1 MDKFINPLYMTKTD
15 LIYRAETNE
24 NPEEI
29 WNKLQRWRRE
39 NGVNILLKDQKKN
52 NFFFVITN
60 ELKKKVV
67 EIDDLA
73 RSNIFEQ
80 LDEKSKIEMIRN
92 AQEDEAFYSSIIEGA
107 HTTKQRTKE
116 MVENK
121 VMPKTK
127 DEKMVLNNYHALMYI
142 LENLHKEIDE
152 KTILDIY
159 EIVTKDTL
167 EEENISKGYRDGQ
180 NYVSSMEQI
189 IYTPPEAE
197 EVKWMMSDLIQF
209 INNDD
214 DERIHIIIKALV
226 IHFYFVY
233 IHPFYDGNGRTARA
247 LTYMYLLK
255 NGYQFFKFFSISSIL
270 KEYRTKYY
278 KSIKNVEDYDSD
290 VTYFIL
296 FNLEIL
302 EKSIRKV
309 SNDFKNQY
317 LLKIISE
324 RIEKKGLELNE
335 RQKKIIEKVIKY
347 DKKQIDI
354 EYYKRI
360 NKVVQET
367 ARKDLDDLVE
377 MDIFTKEKLGKK
389 NIYTL
394 GM

>member
-159 EIVTKDTL
+159 EIVKKDTL

-189 IYTPPEAE
+189 IYNPPEAE

-214 DERIHIIIKALV
+214 DKRIHTIIKALV

-278 KSIKNVEDYDSD
+278 KSIKNVEDYDND

-335 RQKKIIEKVIKY
+335 RQKK
-347 DKKQIDI
+347 
-354 EYYKRI
+354 
-360 NKVVQET
+360 
-367 ARKDLDDLVE
+367 L
-377 MDIFTKEKLGKK
+377 
-389 NIYTL
+389 
-394 GM
+394 